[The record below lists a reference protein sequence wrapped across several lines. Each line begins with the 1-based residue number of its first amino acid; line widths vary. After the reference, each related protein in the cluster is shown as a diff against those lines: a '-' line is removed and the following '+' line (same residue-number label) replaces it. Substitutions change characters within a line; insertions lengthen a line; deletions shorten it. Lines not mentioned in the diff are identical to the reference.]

1 MFDDIINKVDN
12 NIRINLKKN
21 DDIKLLIDSEL
32 KGYSFEIEVE
42 EIIIDELYKR
52 FEIK

>member
-1 MFDDIINKVDN
+1 MFDDIINKVEN
-12 NIRINLKKN
+12 NINNNLNKN
-21 DDIKLLIDSEL
+21 DNIKLLIESEL

-52 FEIK
+52 FNIE